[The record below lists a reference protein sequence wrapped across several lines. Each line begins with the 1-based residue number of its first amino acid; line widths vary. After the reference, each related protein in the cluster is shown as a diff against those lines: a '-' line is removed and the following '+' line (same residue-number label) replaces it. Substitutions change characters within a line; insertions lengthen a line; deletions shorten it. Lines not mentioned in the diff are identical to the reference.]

1 MSVFTTVSADELKS
15 WLQAYPLGDLLELEG
30 IASGIS
36 NTNYFVTTTTGK
48 YVLTLFE
55 EHNPEEL
62 PYFLD
67 LMTHL
72 AAQGIPCPNPVK
84 RVDGK
89 QLDMLNGKPAALVS
103 CLKGRDVGKPT
114 SIHCAQVGQLLARM
128 HLAGLN
134 FKGENRDSRDAVW
147 RLAAMKK
154 IHSYL
159 NVEQQNMMAQI
170 MLKQSELKMDDL
182 PQGVIHA
189 DLFRDN
195 VLFDGEVVGG
205 VIDFYYACRGMFLYD
220 LAIAINDWCVDESG
234 ALDSGLV
241 RAMLKAYQQFRPLT
255 YAESKA
261 WHDMLQIA
269 ALRFWLSRLNDF
281 HFPQAGELTHAKDPA
296 HFERILQWNLSH
308 TDEVASMWL
317 V

>member
-36 NTNYFVTTTTGK
+36 NTNYFVTTSTGK

-103 CLKGRDVGKPT
+103 CLKGGDVSKPT

-134 FKGENRDSRDAVW
+134 FIERVND
-147 RLAAMKK
+147 LK
-154 IHSYL
+154 IMHSDI
-159 NVEQQNMMAQI
+159 V
-170 MLKQSELKMDDL
+170 SELTDGGTKYVPDL
-182 PQGVIHA
+182 ERKVNAIMRPYGESIKK
-189 DLFRDN
+189 DLSIAVDALDILNPENKKSDNKQNSKQIKVRAPDGSVGLMSQDNIDKAKADN
-195 VLFDGEVVGG
+195 VIFTP
-205 VIDFYYACRGMFLYD
+205 I
-220 LAIAINDWCVDESG
+220 
-234 ALDSGLV
+234 
-241 RAMLKAYQQFRPLT
+241 
-255 YAESKA
+255 
-261 WHDMLQIA
+261 
-269 ALRFWLSRLNDF
+269 
-281 HFPQAGELTHAKDPA
+281 
-296 HFERILQWNLSH
+296 
-308 TDEVASMWL
+308 
-317 V
+317 